1 MLLRGIIFC
10 LYFVLIN
17 SIYAGSFI
25 SGDNVTI
32 SYSET
37 PTNIIITGSSV
48 GASGDIIIPDYINE
62 LPVTV
67 ISNSAFGNR
76 SISSI
81 SLPSTINEI
90 ERYAFGECNNLVSV
104 NIPTG
109 VSKISYASFYS
120 CDLLETVN

>member
-48 GASGDIIIPDYINE
+48 GLRRYN
-62 LPVTV
+62 
-67 ISNSAFGNR
+67 NS
-76 SISSI
+76 
-81 SLPSTINEI
+81 
-90 ERYAFGECNNLVSV
+90 
-104 NIPTG
+104 
-109 VSKISYASFYS
+109 
-120 CDLLETVN
+120 